1 MKELEVILK
10 ENVRKSKFQ
19 YDSAKKTLE
28 QFKALKKDI
37 NFENDLKA
45 WALWEVAKFYFDYSW
60 YEKFNQNKKEV
71 EERLKK
77 SANFL
82 GAILWKAKGIEE
94 QKLKKLD
101 KKEIMDLILI
111 ELDREIILE
120 KAAE

>member
-1 MKELEVILK
+1 MKELETILK
-10 ENVRKSKFQ
+10 GNVAKAKSNYEMAKGNLAKF
-19 YDSAKKTLE
+19 KE
-28 QFKALKKDI
+28 LKKDI